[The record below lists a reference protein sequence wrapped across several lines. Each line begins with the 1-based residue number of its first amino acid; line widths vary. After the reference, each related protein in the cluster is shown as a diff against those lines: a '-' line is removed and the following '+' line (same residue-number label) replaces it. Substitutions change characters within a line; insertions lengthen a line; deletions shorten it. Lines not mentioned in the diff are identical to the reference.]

1 MATIID
7 VAKLAGVSKTTV
19 SRYLN
24 GNDIGHMSDETRK
37 RIIAA
42 IKELDFNPSDI
53 ARSLKRKSTNVIGIV
68 INDMTNPFFLNMI
81 QGIETELKG
90 TGYNFLICNSDMDI
104 KLEIGCLKMLEQKQ
118 IDGIIVIGLNMS
130 VSHIKELNIK
140 IPIVLLERDAGDSN
154 LDSVRIDNRS
164 GSYEAVKHLID
175 RGHKKIAH
183 ISGPRL
189 STIAIERH
197 DAYIECLTDY
207 EIDLNPQYI
216 VKGNYK
222 MESGY
227 ESMKLLMELQDKPT
241 AVFCANDNMAL
252 GALRYLIEKN
262 ISVPGEIALVGY
274 DDIPVAQMVTP
285 ALTTVRQP
293 VMELSMT
300 ATRLLLKRINTK
312 DSENYES
319 QSIVMESDLIIRK
332 SS

>member
-140 IPIVLLERDAGDSN
+140 IPIVLL
-154 LDSVRIDNRS
+154 
-164 GSYEAVKHLID
+164 
-175 RGHKKIAH
+175 
-183 ISGPRL
+183 
-189 STIAIERH
+189 
-197 DAYIECLTDY
+197 
-207 EIDLNPQYI
+207 
-216 VKGNYK
+216 
-222 MESGY
+222 
-227 ESMKLLMELQDKPT
+227 
-241 AVFCANDNMAL
+241 
-252 GALRYLIEKN
+252 
-262 ISVPGEIALVGY
+262 
-274 DDIPVAQMVTP
+274 
-285 ALTTVRQP
+285 
-293 VMELSMT
+293 
-300 ATRLLLKRINTK
+300 
-312 DSENYES
+312 
-319 QSIVMESDLIIRK
+319 
-332 SS
+332 